1 MRRWVNLFCLCFALT
16 ALRAV
21 AASPSK
27 IAIIHVS
34 VIDVRAGTI
43 KPDMT
48 VLIQGDR
55 ITEVRPSKNNE
66 SLSAK
71 DIHVIDGRG
80 KFLLPGL
87 WDMHVHSDG
96 EDRVLHIL
104 VANGITGVRDMAGD
118 AAKLADARR
127 RITSGEVIGP
137 RLVFAGPML
146 AGPPSQADDWTWII
160 HSPEEARNAVDRLV
174 ELRVDFIKVH
184 DGLARESYL
193 AIAAASKEKDISFV
207 GHVPASM
214 TPAEASDLGQKSIEH
229 LEFIPKPCLVLF
241 HPAGPRWLPCRPT
254 VRQNPLDPCYSDSH
268 RMERGSTRPFRVFG
282 TLLQLSGNQFW
293 RVFEG

>member
-71 DIHVIDGRG
+71 DIQVIDGRD

-87 WDMHVHSDG
+87 WDMHVHTDG
-96 EDRVLHIL
+96 EDRVLHFL
-104 VANGITGVRDMAGD
+104 LANGITGVRDMAGG
-118 AAKLADARR
+118 AAQIADARR
-127 RITSGEVIGP
+127 PITSGEATGPGP
-137 RLVFAGPML
+137 RVP
-146 AGPPSQADDWTWII
+146 GPPPG
-160 HSPEEARNAVDRLV
+160 SP
-174 ELRVDFIKVH
+174 
-184 DGLARESYL
+184 
-193 AIAAASKEKDISFV
+193 
-207 GHVPASM
+207 PA
-214 TPAEASDLGQKSIEH
+214 
-229 LEFIPKPCLVLF
+229 
-241 HPAGPRWLPCRPT
+241 PAG
-254 VRQNPLDPCYSDSH
+254 
-268 RMERGSTRPFRVFG
+268 GG
-282 TLLQLSGNQFW
+282 G
-293 RVFEG
+293 

>member
-1 MRRWVNLFCLCFALT
+1 MRRWANLFCLCFALT

-34 VIDVRAGTI
+34 VIDIRAGTI

-55 ITEVRPSKNNE
+55 ITEVRPTKNNE

-71 DIHVIDGRG
+71 DIQVIDGRG

-87 WDMHVHSDG
+87 WDMHVHTDG
-96 EDRVLHIL
+96 EDRVLHFL
-104 VANGITGVRDMAGD
+104 LANGITGVRDMAGD

-127 RITSGEVIGP
+127 RITSGEVTGP
-137 RLVFAGPML
+137 RLVFSGPML
-146 AGPPSQADDWTWII
+146 EGPPSRAHDWTWII
-160 HSPEEARNAVDRLV
+160 HSPKEARNAIDRLV
-174 ELRVDFIKVH
+174 ELHVDFIKVH

-193 AIAAASKEKDISFV
+193 AIAAASRERGISFV

-229 LEFIPKPCLVLF
+229 FEFVPKSCHVLF
-241 HPAGPRWLPCRPT
+241 ESVVGGAPRHL
-254 VRQNPLDPCYSDSH
+254 
-268 RMERGSTRPFRVFG
+268 
-282 TLLQLSGNQFW
+282 LSGCDPQSLDELLHRFAQNGTW
-293 RVFEG
+293 LDVSILAGTDSSSVLEEKGD

>member
-1 MRRWVNLFCLCFALT
+1 MKRWVNLFCLCFALT

-55 ITEVRPSKNNE
+55 ITEVRPSKKNE

-71 DIHVIDGRG
+71 DIQLIDGRG

-87 WDMHVHSDG
+87 WDMHVHTDG
-96 EDRVLHIL
+96 EDRVLHFL
-104 VANGITGVRDMAGD
+104 LANGITGVRDMAGD

-127 RITSGEVIGP
+127 RITSGELTGP
-137 RLVFAGPML
+137 RLVFSGPML
-146 AGPPSQADDWTWII
+146 EGPPSQADDWTWII

-193 AIAAASKEKDISFV
+193 AIAAASKERGISFV
-207 GHVPASM
+207 GHVPAPSENKAA
-214 TPAEASDLGQKSIEH
+214 TNPKIESRIHHRQVHHSDRRCVAGG
-229 LEFIPKPCLVLF
+229 LEQELARSRTGDR
-241 HPAGPRWLPCRPT
+241 HRAGA
-254 VRQNPLDPCYSDSH
+254 
-268 RMERGSTRPFRVFG
+268 GA
-282 TLLQLSGNQFW
+282 
-293 RVFEG
+293 

>member
-27 IAIIHVS
+27 IAMIHVS

-71 DIHVIDGRG
+71 DIQVIDGRD

-87 WDMHVHSDG
+87 WDMHVHTDG
-96 EDRVLHIL
+96 EDRVLHFL
-104 VANGITGVRDMAGD
+104 LANGITGVRDMAGG
-118 AAKLADARR
+118 AAKLTGARR
-127 RITSGEVIGP
+127 RIK
-137 RLVFAGPML
+137 AG
-146 AGPPSQADDWTWII
+146 G
-160 HSPEEARNAVDRLV
+160 
-174 ELRVDFIKVH
+174 
-184 DGLARESYL
+184 G
-193 AIAAASKEKDISFV
+193 
-207 GHVPASM
+207 
-214 TPAEASDLGQKSIEH
+214 
-229 LEFIPKPCLVLF
+229 
-241 HPAGPRWLPCRPT
+241 AGPRAAFLGPQPQGPPAPGGEWTPLNYLPPEG
-254 VRQNPLDPCYSDSH
+254 PSAI
-268 RMERGSTRPFRVFG
+268 STLVG
-282 TLLQLSGNQFW
+282 
-293 RVFEG
+293 

>member
-27 IAIIHVS
+27 SAIIHVS

-71 DIHVIDGRG
+71 DIQVIDGRG

-87 WDMHVHSDG
+87 WDMHVHTDG
-96 EDRVLHIL
+96 EDRVLHFL
-104 VANGITGVRDMAGD
+104 LANGITGVRDMAGD
-118 AAKLADARR
+118 AARLADARL
-127 RITSGEVIGP
+127 TGP

-146 AGPPSQADDWTWII
+146 EGHRRKQMI
-160 HSPEEARNAVDRLV
+160 
-174 ELRVDFIKVH
+174 
-184 DGLARESYL
+184 GLG
-193 AIAAASKEKDISFV
+193 SF
-207 GHVPASM
+207 
-214 TPAEASDLGQKSIEH
+214 
-229 LEFIPKPCLVLF
+229 
-241 HPAGPRWLPCRPT
+241 
-254 VRQNPLDPCYSDSH
+254 
-268 RMERGSTRPFRVFG
+268 TRPRRPA
-282 TLLQLSGNQFW
+282 TLSTG
-293 RVFEG
+293 